1 MCMAIPSRIL
11 SIDGDMA
18 KVECFGVERS
28 VSLMLMNEPV
38 AVGDFLT
45 IQSGA
50 FAVERVPPELAREA
64 LAYFAQVIADTGG
77 GSDLKP
83 SP

>member
-1 MCMAIPSRIL
+1 MCTAIPSRVL

-18 KVECFGVERS
+18 RVECFGVERS
-28 VSLMLMNEPV
+28 VSLMLMNDPV

-50 FAVERVPPELAREA
+50 FAVERVPEEMAREA
-64 LAYFAQVIADTGG
+64 LAYFAQAIEEAETA
-77 GSDLKP
+77 S
-83 SP
+83 

>member
-18 KVECFGVERS
+18 RVECFGVERS
-28 VSLMLMNEPV
+28 VSLMLMNEAV
-38 AVGDFLT
+38 AIGDFLI

-50 FAVERVPPELAREA
+50 FAVERVSAEQAHEA
-64 LAYFAQVIADTGG
+64 LAYFAEVIDERTPETDAA
-77 GSDLKP
+77 
-83 SP
+83 

>member
-18 KVECFGVERS
+18 RVECFGVERS

-38 AVGDFLT
+38 AIGDFLT

-50 FAVERVPPELAREA
+50 FAVEKVPPEVAREA
-64 LAYFAQVIADTGG
+64 LAYFAQVIDDTAPAT
-77 GSDLKP
+77 DAR
-83 SP
+83 

>member
-1 MCMAIPSRIL
+1 MAIPSRII
-11 SIDGDMA
+11 SIDGEMA
-18 KVECFGVERS
+18 QVECFGVERS

-50 FAVERVPPELAREA
+50 FAIERVPPELAQEA
-64 LAYFAQVIADTGG
+64 LAYFAQVIDGTVPANDAE
-77 GSDLKP
+77 
-83 SP
+83 